1 MNAAAS
7 VEDLGRLGGGGGLTA
22 DRTVPASDARL
33 LADAFE
39 RVRDRHPEVLGAVAY
54 SLGRGEIIVRVLTT
68 SGWAPALVR
77 RTDMADLD
85 RVVRRVL
92 AALGV

>member
-1 MNAAAS
+1 VNAATS
-7 VEDLGRLGGGGGLTA
+7 VEDLGRLGGRGGLTA
-22 DRTVPASDARL
+22 DPSVPESDARL

-39 RVRDRHPEVLGAVAY
+39 SVRDRHPDVLGAVAY
-54 SLGRGEIIVRVLTT
+54 SLGRGETIVRVLTT
-68 SGWAPALVR
+68 YGWAPALVR
-77 RTDMADLD
+77 RTDMGDPD